1 MDRLTTVNGNNN
13 IELVINE
20 SRVRIKDTD
29 TLAVAKKLKEYEDME
44 EQDRLLKL
52 PCKVG
57 EIVYYINPN
66 KNTINE
72 LVVYSFDIR
81 PLQHFACDYMG
92 TRLNFNQFG
101 KTVFLTKEEAKA
113 AMDKLKGKYN
123 KDIERD

>member
-92 TRLNFNQFG
+92 ARLNFNQFG
-101 KTVFLTKEEAKA
+101 KTVFLSKEETEAVIN
-113 AMDKLKGKYN
+113 KLKGKDN

>member
-1 MDRLTTVNGNNN
+1 M
-13 IELVINE
+13 
-20 SRVRIKDTD
+20 
-29 TLAVAKKLKEYEDME
+29 
-44 EQDRLLKL
+44 
-52 PCKVG
+52 G

-92 TRLNFNQFG
+92 ARLNFNQFG

-113 AMDKLKGKYN
+113 AMDKLKGKYK